1 MKKQYLKCPECGARM
16 SIDREATGRA
26 SKRHGSYLEHRVAKH
41 LTKATGF
48 IFKKTPAS
56 GGMHLAGDIF
66 CIDHEMQVKLIGVL
80 GEIECKNREDITA
93 GKILKDPEFLLEAD
107 KGEPLISPKK
117 VAIFNNGGQLMV
129 IIHSSVGALLAL
141 DSIVTR
147 FQLNEEAY
155 YMGDIDIVLVPVLQ
169 AFAKQIKGE

>member
-66 CIDHEMQVKLIGVL
+66 CIDHEMQVQLIKNL

-93 GKILKDPEFLLEAD
+93 GRILKDPEFLLEAD
-107 KGEPLISPKK
+107 KGGPLISSKK

-129 IIHSSVGALLAL
+129 IAHFMVLLFHPL
-141 DSIVTR
+141 ESTLTR
-147 FQLNEEAY
+147 FQLNGEAY